1 MPLSSSDVIFTFS
14 GGNANS
20 NPDLSLGGDPSF
32 YPIVTKRL
40 FNNVP
45 DAQTISG
52 VIDYR
57 CIYLN
62 NNSDTSS
69 LYSMQIL
76 ISYITPADV
85 TAELGF
91 NFENERQDITVLN
104 AVSIT
109 GGSFAITY
117 TDVTGNH
124 DLTVNYDPDLP
135 TWTANLQAALRT
147 ITNLEDVV
155 VNGTLSGSDVI
166 FEIDFVGIAG
176 NRYHD
181 PITLKT
187 NNLITSG
194 TVSIAIIKVVN
205 GAPINSV
212 TTQIDSSTTTPT
224 NVVFSAAPVASL
236 GDLRPLDSVPIWIKR
251 IVPQNSTAIENDTLS
266 IRVAGE
272 AVKA

>member
-45 DAQTISG
+45 DAQTLSG
-52 VIDYR
+52 VVDYR

-69 LYSMQIL
+69 LYTMQIL
-76 ISYITPADV
+76 ISYLTPADV
-85 TAELGF
+85 SAQLGF
-91 NFENERQDITVLN
+91 NFENDRQDITVLN
-104 AVSIT
+104 AVAIT
-109 GGSFAITY
+109 GGSFIITY
-117 TDVTGNH
+117 TDVAGNH
-124 DLTVNYDPDLP
+124 NLTINWDSSLP
-135 TWTANLQAALRT
+135 VWTGNLQAALRT

-166 FEIDFVGIAG
+166 FEIDFLGIAG

-181 PITLKT
+181 PIVLNA
-187 NNLITSG
+187 NNLIAPEP
-194 TVSIAIIKVVN
+194 VSIAIVKAVN

-212 TTQIDSSTTTPT
+212 ATQIDSSTTTPT
-224 NVVFSAAPVASL
+224 NVVFSSSPISL
-236 GDLRPLDSVPIWIKR
+236 GDLRPLDSVPIWIRR
-251 IVPQNSTAIENDTLS
+251 IVPANSTAIENDTLS
-266 IRVAGE
+266 IRIVGE
-272 AVKA
+272 AVQA